1 MSRVA
6 KARQD
11 LRRANLLSRGLQGHG
26 WDIQAGR
33 AAGVH
38 RCNGRGCTR
47 EKNVLEGLNNGR
59 SSPAQ
64 EQDGREESLHWRALL
79 RPREQVGR
87 SRRTCP
93 DAFEVDVGFGVRN
106 DMGLV
111 GGVVAGAEMAAGD
124 GWGWRWEGEGGE
136 GEEGIISLN
145 IIVIL

>member
-1 MSRVA
+1 MAEAVP
-6 KARQD
+6 ARRTS
-11 LRRANLLSRGLQGHG
+11 LN
-26 WDIQAGR
+26 
-33 AAGVH
+33 
-38 RCNGRGCTR
+38 
-47 EKNVLEGLNNGR
+47 EGLNNGR

-93 DAFEVDVGFGVRN
+93 DACEVDVGFGVRN

-124 GWGWRWEGEGGE
+124 GWGGGAGKGREGTVRRP
-136 GEEGIISLN
+136 SYPS
-145 IIVIL
+145 ILLSSYEILI